1 MLLIECDLVHY
12 LAKGTLMVAFVAA
25 VVVTGLMIAI
35 VVVVARRRPPGRPVT
50 WGEGLIAGTFVF
62 GLMLMF
68 YGVVPDRWLRLADGE
83 LKWRSDKFGIPV
95 GGIAIGGHHLFKKPY
110 LLFPKGLPLSHGH
123 LLISA
128 QAVRDVFA
136 TVIYAVFIGGQL
148 FAWSWW
154 QRRGRV
160 KPPVPALPTSA
171 YGRPLMR
178 KV

>member
-1 MLLIECDLVHY
+1 
-12 LAKGTLMVAFVAA
+12 MVAFIASL
-25 VVVTGLMIAI
+25 VVTGLMIAI
-35 VVVVARRRPPGRPVT
+35 GIVVARRRRPGTPVT
-50 WGEGLIAGTFVF
+50 WGEGFVAGTFVF
-62 GLMLMF
+62 GLMLMC
-68 YGVVPDRWLRLADGE
+68 YGIVPDRWLRWADNE
-83 LKWRSDKFGIPV
+83 LRWRSDKFGIPV
-95 GGIAIGGHHLFKKPY
+95 GGLAIGNHHLFKKPY
-110 LLFPKGLPLSHGH
+110 LLFPKGLPLLHGH

-154 QRRGRV
+154 QRRGRAR
-160 KPPVPALPTSA
+160 PPVPELPTSA